1 MQSFLVVSI
10 VIGTVTLAA
19 GQSTPC
25 AAPICGGSDHV
36 CSTSDNVGGTCF
48 ADCSGSCVIDCSNPA
63 NNCMCSPNQCAEP
76 ITSPGE
82 IAGIVVGVCVCIGC
96 IAACAGMT
104 CYQKSRTQN
113 IQYAPVP
120 NGTFGHPAGN
130 NAGQAAGYPSQS
142 NPPSNPPKIQSDYF
156 VSHTQRNGQA
166 TTLATD
172 LHASLKENG
181 MNVWLDVKMENRS
194 MTAMKEGVVNSSC
207 VIAVI
212 TGPCHNPDDPDAL
225 PGTNAYFSRPFCV
238 QELRWAKEAQ
248 IPIQPVIR
256 AADKSRIGELMAL
269 APDDLQ
275 FVGNIDFITLDRS
288 DVDYWEVG
296 IQKILRAANKV
307 KRTPSGQGAAAA
319 PGLAQPFYPG
329 APPPPYMVP
338 AAAATPYYTAPYTT
352 SPPPTAPLMVTDM
365 PTYGS
370 SIHREHHRHHHHH
383 NRNSHGGHQQ

>member
-1 MQSFLVVSI
+1 
-10 VIGTVTLAA
+10 
-19 GQSTPC
+19 
-25 AAPICGGSDHV
+25 
-36 CSTSDNVGGTCF
+36 
-48 ADCSGSCVIDCSNPA
+48 
-63 NNCMCSPNQCAEP
+63 
-76 ITSPGE
+76 
-82 IAGIVVGVCVCIGC
+82 
-96 IAACAGMT
+96 MT

-370 SIHREHHRHHHHH
+370 SIHRETIVTTTTTIAIATVGTSSSASSTAIIVSSFVQPRTFSLRSQLSRDSRRTTPIAGESPGTLLGPLVTSTI
-383 NRNSHGGHQQ
+383 NRGVQVCKRIARDVGRAQMRMQIDAE